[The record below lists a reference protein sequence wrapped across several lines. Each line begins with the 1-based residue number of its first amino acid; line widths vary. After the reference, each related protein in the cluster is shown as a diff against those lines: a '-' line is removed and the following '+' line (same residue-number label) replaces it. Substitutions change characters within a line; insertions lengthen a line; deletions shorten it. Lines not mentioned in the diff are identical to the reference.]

1 MFGAGWAK
9 NFDQYLQSAR
19 VAKMVRYRLFFCGNF
34 QLSLN
39 NNQVV
44 FLHRTAF
51 LTLLL
56 TLLSLDISYGLRKLY
71 CIHTWVHMGVIHQQ
85 LQMVK

>member
-9 NFDQYLQSAR
+9 IFDQYFQSAR

-56 TLLSLDISYGLRKLY
+56 TLLSLDIWPTKVILYSY
-71 CIHTWVHMGVIHQQ
+71 MGTYGRYTSTVTDG
-85 LQMVK
+85 

>member
-1 MFGAGWAK
+1 MFGTGWAK
-9 NFDQYLQSAR
+9 IFDQYFQSAR
-19 VAKMVRYRLFFCGNF
+19 VVKMVRYRFFFCGNF

-44 FLHRTAF
+44 FLHQTAF

-56 TLLSLDISYGLRKLY
+56 TLLSLDISYSLRKSLY
-71 CIHTWVHMGVIHQQ
+71 SYMGTYGRYTSTVTDG
-85 LQMVK
+85 